1 MASRT
6 ASSVTAAACLLLA
19 LAHPAR
25 ADEPSANDKNLAQSL
40 FDQARALMDQGRYAD
55 ACPRFA
61 DSERLDPGGGTILNL
76 ALCYDKLG
84 KIALAYN
91 TYNEAISLSITEH
104 RREREKFA
112 RDRAA
117 ALAPRLPR
125 LTLKLTDAPP
135 TADVRLDGT
144 RVPDSALGTAMAV
157 DPGEH
162 TIDAT
167 ASDRAPWKLVLSVAE
182 GEARDVPITLAAL
195 PPVASAPTPIAPP
208 PARVLRAPAPESPLQ
223 YEHHRSTAFY
233 VLGGVAIA
241 SLATSAVTGAVA
253 WSAHESAGQKCSAS
267 TGFCADPTGIDDA
280 SRARTMAWIS
290 TATLGVGVL
299 TGVVAFVLPL
309 DERVKVVPI
318 QGGAAI
324 SLQGTWR

>member
-6 ASSVTAAACLLLA
+6 ASSLAAALLLLA

-25 ADEPSANDKNLAQSL
+25 ADEPSASDKNLAQSL
-40 FDQARALMDQGRYAD
+40 FDQARALMDQGRFAE

-84 KIALAYN
+84 KLALAYN

-125 LTLKLTDAPP
+125 LTLKVAEASP
-135 TADVRLDGT
+135 AIDVKLDGT
-144 RVPDSALGTAMAV
+144 KVPPSAWSTAMAV

-162 TIDAT
+162 TVDAS
-167 ASDRAPWKLVLSVAE
+167 APDRAPWTLTLSVAE
-182 GEARDVPITLAAL
+182 GEAREVPITLVAPVPVVV
-195 PPVASAPTPIAPP
+195 PPPIAPP
-208 PARVLRAPAPESPLQ
+208 PAPVVRMPVAESPPRI
-223 YEHHRSTAFY
+223 EHHRSTAFY
-233 VLGGVAIA
+233 VLGSVGIA
-241 SLATSAVTGAVA
+241 SLAASAVTGGLA
-253 WSAHESAGQKCSAS
+253 WSAHQSAAQKCSAS
-267 TGFCADPTGIDDA
+267 TGFCADPSGIDDA
-280 SRARTMAWIS
+280 TRARTLAWVS
-290 TATLGVGVL
+290 TAALGAGVIA
-299 TGVVAFVLPL
+299 GVVAFVLPL
-309 DERVKVVPI
+309 DARVKVVPI
-318 QGGAAI
+318 QGGTAI